1 MLHEHIHNLPHRIT
15 RDIMIYIW
23 GGMKMYYNNLHW
35 HPMPECRYPMN
46 IIDGIAGHTCI
57 DYDIDDGMVCPT
69 MYPDIYYK
77 LYPYVRRVC
86 DPWISKILSYEEQIE
101 SMVDECYD
109 MCVREMPEL
118 EQYAGSIVPVYQEVG
133 AQQFAFRRPI
143 LRDLIA
149 IILISELFRRR
160 RRRF

>member
-1 MLHEHIHNLPHRIT
+1 
-15 RDIMIYIW
+15 MIYIW

-35 HPMPECRYPMN
+35 HPMPECRYPMEYHRRYCW
-46 IIDGIAGHTCI
+46 AYPCI
-57 DYDIDDGMVCPT
+57 DYDIDDGMVCPM

-86 DPWISKILSYEEQIE
+86 DLMDNPCILYPTREQIE